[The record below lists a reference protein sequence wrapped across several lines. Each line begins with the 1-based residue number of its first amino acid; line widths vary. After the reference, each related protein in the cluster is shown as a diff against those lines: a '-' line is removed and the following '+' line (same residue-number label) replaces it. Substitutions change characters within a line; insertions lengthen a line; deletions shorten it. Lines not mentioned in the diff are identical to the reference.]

1 MEGFLFYWFAWIG
14 WIISTFFLGK
24 TPLRWKVSMLLLI
37 SIMLST
43 TSVWVGPFFI
53 SYTYLFLL
61 VMVCIDASR
70 FKASKQLYVLF
81 ISLIVM
87 FAYVGFC
94 LLELYDPVWIFV
106 NRQWLLTAIIL
117 YIVFLLVKDDYMRCI
132 VILLG
137 LLGGDFLYSLI
148 VTSLSMPYPVGHP
161 TFLDLVA
168 AVLMLLFIWKIVR
181 TFASQF
187 DWLLG
192 KFQRQKHNPVKP
204 NN

>member
-14 WIISTFFLGK
+14 WVISTFFLHK
-24 TPLRWKVSMLLLI
+24 TSLRWKVSMLLLI

-43 TSVWVGPFFI
+43 TSVWIGPFFV

-61 VMVCIDASR
+61 VMVCVDISR
-70 FKASKQLYVLF
+70 LKTSKQLYVLF

-117 YIVFLLVKDDYMRCI
+117 YIGFLLVKDDHMRYI

-148 VTSLSMPYPVGHP
+148 VTNISMPHPVGQP
-161 TFLDLVA
+161 MLLDLVA
-168 AVLMLLFIWKIVR
+168 TVLMLLFIWKVVR
-181 TFASQF
+181 SLASQF

-192 KFQRQKHNPVKP
+192 KFQRQKHSPVKP